1 MMTENNSE
9 CFSSLFG
16 DDDKLGLLER
26 EQLKRIR
33 QRVDAGEPR
42 NSYSSIPNFS
52 SRSSLMSS
60 GLYGAIF
67 SQQSQN
73 SFGGLFPANYAPAKM
88 LNELLGR
95 QVKQAQ
101 DASNPTSNDGIL
113 NQVESASNINNNN
126 NNNNSVKME
135 FDGSVGSTQAGN
147 NSDGGAQS
155 PPTSAND
162 LAHHMLRNILQG
174 KKDLMTLDQELSRQ
188 TGGAGGVGGDRHSP
202 DSNQNTILSKTSNM
216 LNNNNLISN
225 NNNYDVTKSD
235 NVNGSSDSDQTSDV
249 ITNNNLKVS
258 SEKENIRKQ
267 INGGEHS
274 EANGSSDGKKG
285 DVSEI
290 NDDDRMMSDGSVSMP
305 SPWASPSSENNL
317 KMKEELID
325 GDNEK
330 DLSLCRSPSPSL
342 SASNK
347 SDQGAVMDL
356 KRARVENI
364 VSTIHSSPAL
374 GTQTSIQQPQVNG
387 CKKRKLYHPQQHDN
401 SAVERY
407 AAGLSMGLNLHNL
420 MLNDEDDD
428 DEDDEMEPNI
438 HQKRT
443 EKNVLKSQLRSM
455 QEQLAEMQQ
464 KYVQLCNRMEQHS
477 ETTEDVNDATSDLVD
492 DDLMRDEKRS
502 PLMGSVQQQ
511 RTPNASPIKE
521 MAGKS
526 SQVSHAQSMLN
537 QMMSKM
543 MTAKLHHPTMPFN
556 GTHPLLQ
563 HMQHQQQQPNADHVQ
578 HPAFSNAAAMFLSQ
592 KLMMEQEARLAK
604 EAEERNQQHQLQ
616 QIQQQ
621 QQQAQQ
627 QQQHQQQM
635 QKQQEKVQ
643 QEMMA
648 VAREQQAQSMHQMHQ
663 QNHQQTPNNIPPMK
677 TSPQQQNQPSLGGK
691 SSNVPSELSER
702 LSLMRAN
709 VAMQSVNS
717 IGPVSGSDL
726 EGLADIL
733 KSEINSSLS
742 SLVDT
747 IVSRF
752 LHQRRMMGKQSEVAA
767 QAAAELNKD
776 LMMASQILDR
786 KSPRTKSSG
795 NDRVPSSNGG
805 NNGSSGNGSNQ
816 TGNGSNNSTTNS
828 SNNNTNNNHHLAPSN
843 AMNPIQHHLAQH
855 HQSMI
860 TQQMTS
866 NGNSNNNNNNINNN
880 SNVNGNNNPT
890 SNGQQ
895 QAMSRGPP
903 SFPPLGQHMAA
914 GQPPQPMVSNG
925 LSDPNSLNSLT
936 QMQSQMNQ
944 MNLPTHVRPSPTAGM
959 FQAPSKTSSGS
970 SQINSVAAAALY
982 NSISALNSGSSSG
995 NPFCMPEPPRENT
1008 NEQNEALSLVVTP
1021 KKKRHKVTD
1030 TRITPRTVSR
1040 ILAQDALAAAQQ
1052 NHLES
1057 QRQEHQNQQNQNQI
1071 QQQQQSNG
1079 QNVNQSNLQNGGSI
1093 GNKSF
1098 GSNGV
1103 LPSRIP
1109 NEQASP
1115 RANYHHSAP
1124 PTMLPVSLP
1133 TSVAIPN
1140 PSLHESQVFSPYS
1153 PFFNPHGPH
1162 GPQTSSLHHMH
1173 MSSSPPGIGALMDP
1187 RDSPPLPH
1195 PPTMLHPALLAAA
1208 HHGAS
1213 PDYGHIRAAMD
1224 ANDRNS
1230 DCNSADISYDGMQS
1244 SISFSNAFLKQLN
1257 HKRENNDQNQDQFSL
1272 NNSHSATL
1280 TPMHLRKA
1288 KLMFFWVRY
1297 PSSAV
1302 LKMYFPDIK
1311 FNKNNTA
1318 QLVKW
1323 FSNFRE
1329 FYYIQMEKYARQAV
1343 SEGVKCVDD
1352 IHISMDS
1359 EIYRVLNLHYNR
1371 NNHIEVP
1378 PNFRFVVEQT
1388 LREFFRAIQGGKDQ
1402 EQSWKKAIY
1411 KVISRMDDPVPEY
1424 FKSPNFLE
1432 QLE

>member
-1 MMTENNSE
+1 MMTDNNSD

-26 EQLKRIR
+26 EQLKRNR

-73 SFGGLFPANYAPAKM
+73 FGGLFPSNYAPAKM

-101 DASNPTSNDGIL
+101 DASNPNNNDGLL
-113 NQVESASNINNNN
+113 NQMESASNT
-126 NNNNSVKME
+126 NNSVKVD
-135 FDGSVGSTQAGN
+135 FDGSGGVAQAGG
-147 NSDGGAQS
+147 NSDGAKS

-174 KKDLMTLDQELSRQ
+174 KKDLMALDQELRQ
-188 TGGAGGVGGDRHSP
+188 AGGQDRHSP
-202 DSNQNTILSKTSNM
+202 DSNQNTILNKNSNM
-216 LNNNNLISN
+216 LNNNNVMNN
-225 NNNYDVTKSD
+225 NNNYHDVTKSD
-235 NVNGSSDSDQTSDV
+235 NVNGLSDNDPMSDV
-249 ITNNNLKVS
+249 TNNNNSAKMSS
-258 SEKENIRKQ
+258 SEKDNIVKLS
-267 INGGEHS
+267 NGEHLDQ
-274 EANGSSDGKKG
+274 NGASDDKKEET
-285 DVSEI
+285 SEI
-290 NDDDRMMSDGSVSMP
+290 IDDDMMMSSLADGSNSMP
-305 SPWASPSSENNL
+305 SPGSVNNVKL
-317 KMKEELID
+317 KEELID
-325 GDNEK
+325 GDLDKE
-330 DLSLCRSPSPSL
+330 LCRSPSPSP

-347 SDQGAVMDL
+347 SDHGAVMDL

-374 GTQTSIQQPQVNG
+374 GSQTAIQQPQVNG

-420 MLNDEDDD
+420 MLNDED
-428 DEDDEMEPNI
+428 EDDEMEPHI

-477 ETTEDVNDATSDLVD
+477 ETTEDDDATSDLVD
-492 DDLMRDEKRS
+492 EDLMRETLSEKRS
-502 PLMGSVQQQ
+502 PSMGSVQQQ
-511 RTPNASPIKE
+511 RTPNASPVKD
-521 MAGKS
+521 MSAKA

-543 MTAKLHHPTMPFN
+543 MSAKLHHTSMPFN
-556 GTHPLLQ
+556 GAHPLLQ
-563 HMQHQQQQPNADHVQ
+563 HMQQQQQNVEHTQ
-578 HPAFSNAAAMFLSQ
+578 HPAFNNAAAMYLSQ
-592 KLMMEQEARLAK
+592 KLLMEQEARLAK
-604 EAEERNQQHQLQ
+604 EVEERNQQHQMQ
-616 QIQQQ
+616 MQ
-621 QQQAQQ
+621 
-627 QQQHQQQM
+627 QQQM
-635 QKQQEKVQ
+635 QKQQEKAQ
-643 QEMMA
+643 QEMM
-648 VAREQQAQSMHQMHQ
+648 AREQQAQSMHQMHQ
-663 QNHQQTPNNIPPMK
+663 QNAGNHQTPSNIPPMK
-677 TSPQQQNQPSLGGK
+677 TSPQQIQHQTSIGK
-691 SSNVPSELSER
+691 ASNVPSDMNER
-702 LSLMRAN
+702 LSMMRAN
-709 VAMQSVNS
+709 AMQSANA

-742 SLVDT
+742 SLVDS

-752 LHQRRMMGKQSEVAA
+752 VHQRRMMGKQTEAAA

-795 NDRVPSSNGG
+795 TDRITSSNGSNG
-805 NNGSSGNGSNQ
+805 NASSQSGNGSN
-816 TGNGSNNSTTNS
+816 NNTTNS
-828 SNNNTNNNHHLAPSN
+828 SNNNTNNNHHMAPSN
-843 AMNPIQHHLAQH
+843 AMNPIQHHLA
-855 HQSMI
+855 HQSMLN
-860 TQQMTS
+860 QQMTS
-866 NGNSNNNNNNINNN
+866 SGNNNNNVNASNNQSTN
-880 SNVNGNNNPT
+880 S
-890 SNGQQ
+890 QQ
-895 QAMSRGPP
+895 QTMHRGPT
-903 SFPPLGQHMAA
+903 FPPHGQHIAA
-914 GQPPQPMVSNG
+914 GQAPQPLMSNG

-936 QMQSQMNQ
+936 QMQSQMNP
-944 MNLPTHVRPSPTAGM
+944 MNLPSHVRPSPTAGM
-959 FQAPSKTSSGS
+959 FQGPPKSQGP

-982 NSISALNSGSSSG
+982 NSISAMNGGSQNG
-995 NPFCMPEPPRENT
+995 NPFCMPEPKREST

-1052 NHLES
+1052 NHLEN
-1057 QRQEHQNQQNQNQI
+1057 QRQEQQNQNQI
-1071 QQQQQSNG
+1071 IQQQQSNG
-1079 QNVNQSNLQNGGSI
+1079 QIGNGSSMQNGSL

-1098 GSNGV
+1098 SSNV
-1103 LPSRIP
+1103 PINMPSSVP
-1109 NEQASP
+1109 NDQSSP
-1115 RANYHHSAP
+1115 RGNYHHSAP
-1124 PTMLPVSLP
+1124 PSMLPVSLP

-1162 GPQTSSLHHMH
+1162 GPQSSSLHHMH

-1230 DCNSADISYDGMQS
+1230 DCNSADISYDGMQPTM
-1244 SISFSNAFLKQLN
+1244 SFSNAFLKQL
-1257 HKRENNDQNQDQFSL
+1257 K
-1272 NNSHSATL
+1272 
-1280 TPMHLRKA
+1280 
-1288 KLMFFWVRY
+1288 
-1297 PSSAV
+1297 
-1302 LKMYFPDIK
+1302 
-1311 FNKNNTA
+1311 
-1318 QLVKW
+1318 
-1323 FSNFRE
+1323 
-1329 FYYIQMEKYARQAV
+1329 
-1343 SEGVKCVDD
+1343 
-1352 IHISMDS
+1352 
-1359 EIYRVLNLHYNR
+1359 
-1371 NNHIEVP
+1371 
-1378 PNFRFVVEQT
+1378 
-1388 LREFFRAIQGGKDQ
+1388 
-1402 EQSWKKAIY
+1402 
-1411 KVISRMDDPVPEY
+1411 
-1424 FKSPNFLE
+1424 
-1432 QLE
+1432 